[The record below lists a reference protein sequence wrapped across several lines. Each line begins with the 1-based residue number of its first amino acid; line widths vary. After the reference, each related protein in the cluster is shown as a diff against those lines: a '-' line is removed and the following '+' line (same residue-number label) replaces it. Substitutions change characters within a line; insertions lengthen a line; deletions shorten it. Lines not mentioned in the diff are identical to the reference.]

1 MVVWRLAMIIR
12 IIMLTA
18 LAAIGYLGFIRRN
31 RLPFNIMLVFAILM
45 VAAVAVVL
53 PERTDIVANW
63 LGVGRG
69 ADLIGYLVQVLLLFM
84 SLHFYTKFVD
94 VQRQLTQIVREL
106 AILRGE
112 RESLPSASASPP
124 SPPVAD
130 E

>member
-1 MVVWRLAMIIR
+1 MLIR
-12 IIMLTA
+12 IIMLSA

-31 RLPFNIMLVFAILM
+31 RLPFNIMLVFAIL
-45 VAAVAVVL
+45 AVAGVAVL
-53 PERTDIVANW
+53 VPERTDSVANW
-63 LGVGRG
+63 IGVGRG

-112 RESLPSASASPP
+112 RESHPP
-124 SPPVAD
+124 SPAPKL

>member
-1 MVVWRLAMIIR
+1 MLIR
-12 IIMLTA
+12 IIMLSA

-31 RLPFNIMLVFAILM
+31 RLPFNIMLVFAIL
-45 VAAVAVVL
+45 AVAGLAVL
-53 PERTDIVANW
+53 VPERTDSVANW
-63 LGVGRG
+63 IGVGRG

-112 RESLPSASASPP
+112 RESYPP
-124 SPPVAD
+124 GPAPKLD
-130 E
+130 